1 MKIHGGIPMGTLA
14 RALFAL
20 VAVASTPL
28 VAAEAGACRPETAM
42 IGMRERIVSLQEQ
55 MDRIE
60 WTTDR
65 AEQRRLMDLHAKL
78 MREGMREIRHRDLE
92 PACRMEM
99 MTSMMDVMIR
109 HQQAMQEPEERR

>member
-1 MKIHGGIPMGTLA
+1 MNALA
-14 RALFAL
+14 RAAFAL
-20 VAVASTPL
+20 VLAASTPL
-28 VAAEAGACRPETAM
+28 LAAEGGACRPETAM

-65 AEQRRLMDLHAKL
+65 AEQRRLMDMHAKL
-78 MREGMREIRHRDLE
+78 MREGMREIRRRDLE

-99 MTSMMDVMIR
+99 MISMMDVMIR
-109 HQQAMQEPEERR
+109 HQQAMEDPEERR